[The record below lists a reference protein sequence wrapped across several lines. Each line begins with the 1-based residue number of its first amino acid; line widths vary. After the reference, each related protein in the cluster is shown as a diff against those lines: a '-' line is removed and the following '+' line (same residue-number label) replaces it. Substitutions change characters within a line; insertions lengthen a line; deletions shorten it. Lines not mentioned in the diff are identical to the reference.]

1 MTDYTRTVMRQYAN
15 STTLRAL
22 LDAFD
27 AWVDPAKFRESFLRD
42 VWDIDTARGFGLDI
56 WGRILGQSRALRVQ
70 QVAGDNFGFDIGA
83 TPGTQWKPWGQAP
96 WFNGSRA
103 AATSYDLDD
112 ESYRQLLL
120 VKAAANIAS
129 CDVPSLN
136 ALMRAMF
143 GTRGRCYVGYSLDT
157 PMFIA
162 YNFEFFPTPVERA
175 IIESGVF
182 PVPAGMSPTY
192 IFQTLNYAP
201 WGFAGMNSGVN
212 PEYVTGFNQGP
223 FYNPNS

>member
-1 MTDYTRTVMRQYAN
+1 MTDYARTVMRQYAN

-27 AWVDPAKFRESFLRD
+27 AWVDPSRFSDAFLRD
-42 VWDIDTARGFGLDI
+42 VWDISTARGFGLDI

-70 QVAGDNFGFDIGA
+70 QLPDDNFGFDIGA

-96 WFNGSRA
+96 WFNGA
-103 AATSYDLDD
+103 QAGAISYALDD
-112 ESYRQLLL
+112 AAYRQLLL

-136 ALMRAMF
+136 ALLRAMF
-143 GTRGRCYVGYSLDT
+143 GARGRCYAGYSLDT
-157 PMFIA
+157 PMRLA
-162 YNFEFFPTPVERA
+162 YNFEFNPTPIERA

-182 PVPAGMSPTY
+182 PVPAGVTVIY
-192 IFQTLNYAP
+192 NYQTLDYAP
-201 WGFAGMNSGVN
+201 WGFAGMNSGAN
-212 PEYVTGFNQGP
+212 PAYVTGFDQGP
-223 FYNPNS
+223 FYNPNN